1 MRSSD
6 GVFDR
11 LDRLYQ
17 SGITKLVYTLVG
29 TDAALN
35 LSSQIYDQK
44 VGLDLAD
51 LLKEKGSFNYSLY
64 RDLVRPVFQKAPEVD
79 IWKAVFQL
87 IKPLSQLTPPATV
100 SPTSEGTSWRSTS
113 SSQRGSEQIR
123 RLVEERLFEEMRTCT
138 HKDVEGF
145 DAKYFRNTSW
155 EERFINI
162 YKK

>member
-44 VGLDLAD
+44 AGFGPGRPP
-51 LLKEKGSFNYSLY
+51 KG
-64 RDLVRPVFQKAPEVD
+64 
-79 IWKAVFQL
+79 
-87 IKPLSQLTPPATV
+87 
-100 SPTSEGTSWRSTS
+100 EGK
-113 SSQRGSEQIR
+113 
-123 RLVEERLFEEMRTCT
+123 L
-138 HKDVEGF
+138 
-145 DAKYFRNTSW
+145 
-155 EERFINI
+155 
-162 YKK
+162 